1 MSDDPKP
8 LSGDLDNL
16 MRRLQAGDREQVGG
30 VFGKWEEIVGVS
42 VATNVTPVRIENQT
56 LIVEVTES
64 SWATQVGFLESTI
77 RQRILEETG
86 SEIASVEVRVRRN
99 R

>member
-8 LSGDLDNL
+8 ISSDLDDL
-16 MRRLQAGDREQVGG
+16 MRRLQAGDREQVAG
-30 VFGKWEEIVGVS
+30 VFGKWEEIVGAS
-42 VATNVTPVRIENQT
+42 VAANVTPVRIENQT
-56 LIVEVTES
+56 LVVEVSES

-86 SEIASVEVRVRRN
+86 SEIVSVEVRVRRH